1 MTNFIYVA
9 NIQVLDKM
17 MVYYRLLYHNYRKR
31 LKDKPSTESRDK
43 ISYCLEINLIAYI
56 RYHAE
61 SVLLFY
67 FIGFLIILVEVHS
80 GTHTYI

>member
-9 NIQVLDKM
+9 NIQVFRRDDGILQI
-17 MVYYRLLYHNYRKR
+17 VIPQLLKR

>member
-1 MTNFIYVA
+1 M
-9 NIQVLDKM
+9 
-17 MVYYRLLYHNYRKR
+17 
-31 LKDKPSTESRDK
+31 KDKPSTESRDK
-43 ISYCLEINLIAYI
+43 ISYYLEINLIAYI

-80 GTHTYI
+80 GTQ